1 MQGGAKRPPN
11 VATEA
16 NTGTQW
22 RPEDVIDDSTIAH
35 LPRKS
40 EEGSRLH
47 SHGSF
52 ICYGH

>member
-1 MQGGAKRPPN
+1 MQRGTKRPPN

-16 NTGTQW
+16 NAGTQ
-22 RPEDVIDDSTIAH
+22 RSPEDVIDDSTIAH

-40 EEGSRLH
+40 EEGSRVH
-47 SHGSF
+47 SHGIF